1 LNKYSPGII
10 LSVMKLI
17 IGLGNPG
24 RSYANN
30 RHNIGFICLNHFA
43 RQKGIRFDRKQ
54 CLARTGTGRAD
65 GNQVL
70 LAKPQTYMNLS
81 GQAVSRLTKKFSIRP
96 DDLIIIHDDLDLPL
110 GKIRIRFGGSSGGH
124 KGMESIISELGS
136 QDFVRI
142 RVGISRPE
150 PNEDASEIREA
161 DIIRYVLGDFTPD
174 EVQTVNLVIAKVS
187 DAIFCLLT
195 EKLEAAMNKYN

>member
-1 LNKYSPGII
+1 
-10 LSVMKLI
+10 MKLI

-24 RSYANN
+24 RFYANN

-43 RQKGIRFDRKQ
+43 RQQGIRFDRKQ
-54 CLARTGTGRAD
+54 CLARTGTGRAN

-81 GQAVSRLTKKFSIRP
+81 GQAVSRLTKKFSINP
-96 DDLIIIHDDLDLPL
+96 DDIIIIHDDLDLPL
-110 GKIRIRFGGSSGGH
+110 GKVRTRLGGSSAGH
-124 KGMESIISELGS
+124 KGIESIIAELGS

-150 PNEDASEIREA
+150 PNEDASEISEA
-161 DIIRYVLGDFTPD
+161 DIIRYVLGDFAPD
-174 EVQTVNLVIAKVS
+174 EKQTVNLVIAKVS
-187 DAIFCLLT
+187 DAIFCLLN
-195 EKLEAAMNKYN
+195 EGLKAAMNKYN